1 MEDNRLKNYR
11 WLKNEKSLKNSFCE
25 ILRNINFILK
35 ALILVLFI
43 VYMVFIILFNFEIVF
58 SSSQSLINQIN
69 SIQEAYVITFEI
81 FSVLLVLC
89 LLCFTIFMIIKTI
102 ELSSKES
109 ILNNE
114 NNENNELSLDNS
126 LFFRHRINKR
136 NHGIYSFIKHRT
148 KKYNHLGK
156 RLSMTYENDKLKF

>member
-25 ILRNINFILK
+25 ILKNINFILK

-43 VYMVFIILFNFEIVF
+43 VYMVFIILFNFAIVF

-69 SIQEAYVITFEI
+69 SIQEAYVITFKI
-81 FSVLLVLC
+81 FNVLFVLC
-89 LLCFTIFMIIKTI
+89 LLCFTIFMIIKII

-109 ILNNE
+109 ILND
-114 NNENNELSLDNS
+114 ENNELSLDNS
-126 LFFRHRINKR
+126 LIFRHRINKR

-148 KKYNHLGK
+148 KKNNHLGK

>member
-11 WLKNEKSLKNSFCE
+11 WLKNEKSLKKLFCE
-25 ILRNINFILK
+25 ILKNINFILK

-43 VYMVFIILFNFEIVF
+43 VYMVFIILFNFAIVF
-58 SSSQSLINQIN
+58 LSSQSLINQIN
-69 SIQEAYVITFEI
+69 SIQEAYVITFKI
-81 FSVLLVLC
+81 FNVFLVLC
-89 LLCFTIFMIIKTI
+89 LLCFTILMIIKII

-109 ILNNE
+109 ILND
-114 NNENNELSLDNS
+114 ENNELSLDNS

>member
-43 VYMVFIILFNFEIVF
+43 FYMVFIILFNFVIVF
-58 SSSQSLINQIN
+58 STSQSLINQIN
-69 SIQEAYVITFEI
+69 SIQEAYAITFKI
-81 FSVLLVLC
+81 FNVLLVLC
-89 LLCFTIFMIIKTI
+89 LLCFTIFMIIKII

-109 ILNNE
+109 ILND
-114 NNENNELSLDNS
+114 ENNELSLDNS